1 MAVIYEL
8 IMIDAFCNNVLN
20 QLGQRLRQARLVRE
34 DSQENFAFRIGVS
47 IPTLRKMETGSPQV
61 SIGTWVKALNIL
73 GCISDMDKLIAPKE
87 SLAERFEIQ
96 HKYAGRQRV
105 KRNK

>member
-1 MAVIYEL
+1 
-8 IMIDAFCNNVLN
+8 MIDVTCNTVLN
-20 QLGQRLRQARLVRE
+20 RLGQRLRQARFVRE
-34 DSQENFAFRIGVS
+34 DSQEDFAFRIGVS

-61 SIGTWVKALNIL
+61 SMGTWVKALDIL

-96 HKYAGRQRV
+96 QKYAGRKRVRV
-105 KRNK
+105 KRNR

>member
-1 MAVIYEL
+1 
-8 IMIDAFCNNVLN
+8 MIDPFCNNMLT
-20 QLGQRLRQARLVRE
+20 QLGQRLRQARLARE
-34 DSQENFAFRIGVS
+34 DSQEDFAFRIGVS

-61 SIGTWVKALNIL
+61 SIGTWVKALDIL

-105 KRNK
+105 KRSR

>member
-1 MAVIYEL
+1 VLYRVLMMDV
-8 IMIDAFCNNVLN
+8 FCNNVLI
-20 QLGQRLRQARLVRE
+20 QLGQRLRQARLMRE
-34 DSQENFAFRIGVS
+34 DSQSDFAFRIGVS

-61 SIGTWVKALNIL
+61 SIGTWVKALDIL
-73 GCISDMDKLIAPKE
+73 GCLSDMDKLIAPKE

-105 KRNK
+105 KLSR